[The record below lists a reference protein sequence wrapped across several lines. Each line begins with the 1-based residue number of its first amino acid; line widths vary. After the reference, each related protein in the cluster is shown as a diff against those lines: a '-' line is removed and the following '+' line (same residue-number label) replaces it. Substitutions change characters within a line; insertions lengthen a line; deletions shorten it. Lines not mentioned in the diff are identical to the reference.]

1 MADTYKIDRLY
12 SPFVSTAERQSLAKD
27 LLDTGAAMHVRHI
40 EEMGLLKNRI
50 MHVEHAVDTQ
60 TKELRARIELLEN
73 LNGEFTRFREYA
85 EQVQP
90 GIHAA
95 FLVKHA
101 MEDALGD

>member
-27 LLDTGAAMHVRHI
+27 MLDTGAAMHVRHI
-40 EEMGLLKNRI
+40 EEMGLLKDQI
-50 MHVEHAVDTQ
+50 MNVARAVDTQ

-73 LNGEFTRFREYA
+73 INGEFARFREYA

-90 GIHAA
+90 GISHAFA
-95 FLVKHA
+95 AKQVL
-101 MEDALGD
+101 EDTRES